1 MRSVSELF
9 KELYENGCKTEVKAN
24 IAGTDYFMDSLVS
37 MRTVRKVFSE
47 DSPVLGACVAG
58 ELSLELIAPD
68 TSIPRQAKIIPFV
81 RLTDGSRFSEWLQK
95 GVFYIDTRST
105 REDSTGAKILT
116 IHSYDDMLK
125 AEQDYPESSLDWPAA
140 DIDVVNEIA
149 RFIGVPVSAKTTDL
163 IKNAYQVQ
171 YPAQY
176 TCRETL
182 GFIAAM
188 YGGCFIMNDLGE
200 LELIVFAPV
209 GNVTPDEPVE
219 GGCLITEDGDYITFG
234 GVRILV

>member
-47 DSPVLGACVAG
+47 DAPVLGSCVAG
-58 ELSLELIAPD
+58 ELSLELIASD
-68 TSIPRQAKIIPFV
+68 SSIPRQAKIIPSV
-81 RLTDGSRFSEWLQK
+81 RLTDGNRFSEWLQK

-105 REDSTGAKILT
+105 REDTTGAKILT
-116 IHSYDDMLK
+116 IHGYDDMLK
-125 AEQDYPESSLDWPAA
+125 AEQDYPESSLSWPAA
-140 DIDVVNEIA
+140 DIEVVNEIA
-149 RFIGVPVSAKTTDL
+149 AFIGVPVSEKTKE
-163 IKNAYQVQ
+163 IISNGYQVQ

-182 GFIAAM
+182 GFISAM
-188 YGGCFIMNDLGE
+188 YGGCFVMNDLGE
-200 LELIVFAPV
+200 LELIRLAPV
-209 GNVTPDEPVE
+209 ASKELGYLVTEE
-219 GGCLITEDGDYITFG
+219 GDAITFG

>member
-24 IAGTDYFMDSLVS
+24 ISGTDYFMDSLVS

-47 DSPVLGACVAG
+47 DAPVLGACVAG

-68 TSIPRQAKIIPFV
+68 VSIPRQAKIIPSV
-81 RLTDGSRFSEWLQK
+81 RLTDGERYSEWLQK

-105 REDSTGAKILT
+105 REDATGTKILT
-116 IHSYDDMLK
+116 IHGYDDMLK
-125 AEQDYPESSLDWPAA
+125 TEQDYPESSLNWPAA

-149 RFIGVPVSAKTTDL
+149 SFIGAPVSAKTVEL
-163 IKNAYQVQ
+163 ITNAYPIQ

-182 GFIAAM
+182 GYIAAM
-188 YGGCFIMNDLGE
+188 YGGCFVMNDLGE
-200 LELIVFAPV
+200 LVLVVFEPV
-209 GNVTPDEPVE
+209 GDAEPAE
-219 GGCLITEDGDYITFG
+219 PSYLITESGDYITFG